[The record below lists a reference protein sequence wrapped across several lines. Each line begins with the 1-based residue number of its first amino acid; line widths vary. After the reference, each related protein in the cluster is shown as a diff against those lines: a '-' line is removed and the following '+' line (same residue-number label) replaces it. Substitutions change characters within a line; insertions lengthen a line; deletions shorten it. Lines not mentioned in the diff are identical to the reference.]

1 MTVIETIKPAL
12 YVACRDCRKDCLAG
26 DLQELRCLGC
36 RVHRACETERTAIA
50 AYVKKQARY
59 SAVGAIANPKQ
70 LLSLQ
75 RHLIARIAQL
85 VADPQQAQSLAATE
99 FDSAVKQANRFRVS
113 PEERGAL
120 RRKVLKSLLS
130 A

>member
-1 MTVIETIKPAL
+1 MTIEAIKPAL

-26 DLQELRCLGC
+26 DLRDLRCLDC
-36 RVHRACETERTAIA
+36 RVHVACESERSAIA

-59 SAVGAIANPKQ
+59 AAAGGIANPKQ
-70 LLSLQ
+70 LLTLQ
-75 RHLIARIAQL
+75 RHLFARVSQL
-85 VADPQQAQSLAATE
+85 VADPQQAQSLAAKE
-99 FDSAVKQANRFRVS
+99 FDSAVKQTNRFRVS

-120 RRKVLKSLLS
+120 RRKVLKDLLP